1 MNSAAFA
8 LVTIV
13 VESVLR
19 DQVCAALER
28 LGASGYTVTEATGK
42 GSRGMRVGELPGDNV
57 RIETVVD
64 SETAAQI
71 FELLEQHYFQHY
83 AIAAWVHAVEVARG
97 AKYSRKESSS

>member
-1 MNSAAFA
+1 MSRSVLT

-13 VESVLR
+13 AESVLQ
-19 DQVCAALER
+19 DQICAALER
-28 LGASGYTVTEATGK
+28 LGATGFTVVDATGK
-42 GSRGMRVGELPGDNV
+42 GSRGMRVGELPGSNV

-64 SETAAQI
+64 SETATRI
-71 FELLEQHYFQHY
+71 FELLEQHYFEHY